1 MSLPKEYRK
10 FLYSKTKEDSVKK
23 FLKNSSHIHTVCEE
37 AKCPNRGLCFSK
49 KTATF
54 LIMGDICTR
63 NCSFCAI
70 KKGKPLPLE
79 HSEIDEI
86 YNAIEKLKLDYVV
99 LTSVTRDDLSDGG
112 ASYFNIVLQ
121 RIKKSYPEIKTEIL
135 VPDFKQNL
143 ENLKNIDFSYVD
155 VFNHNLETVRELYH
169 DVRSKASYDFS
180 LNMLKE
186 VKRLDKIT
194 KSGIMVGL
202 GEKDE
207 QLVKLFKDLKSVSV
221 DILTIGQYISPS
233 PRHHKVVKYYSQ
245 EEFNR
250 LKKIAEGI
258 GIKRVVS
265 GIFVRSSF
273 EAYETFKGLK

>member
-1 MSLPKEYRK
+1 MSLPKEYRN

-23 FLKNSSHIHTVCEE
+23 ILKSSSHIHTVCEE
-37 AKCPNRGLCFSK
+37 AKCPNRGFCFSK

-70 KKGKPLPLE
+70 KKGKPLPLDQF
-79 HSEIDEI
+79 EIDEI
-86 YNAIEKLKLDYVV
+86 IKAIEELKLDYVV
-99 LTSVTRDDLSDGG
+99 LTSVTRDDLLDGG
-112 ASYFNIVLQ
+112 ASYFNLVVKK
-121 RIKKSYPEIKTEIL
+121 IKKSFQKIKIEIL

-155 VFNHNLETVRELYH
+155 VFNHNLETVKEFYNE
-169 DVRSKASYDFS
+169 VRNKASYDFS

-186 VKRLDKIT
+186 VKKLGKTT

-202 GEKDE
+202 GENDN
-207 QLVKLFKDLKSVSV
+207 QLRNLFEDLKSVSV
-221 DILTIGQYISPS
+221 DILTIGQYICPS
-233 PRHHKVVKYYSQ
+233 PRHHRVVKYYTQ

-250 LKKIAEGI
+250 LKNIAEEI
-258 GIKRVVS
+258 GIKSVVA

>member
-70 KKGKPLPLE
+70 KKGKPLPLD

-258 GIKRVVS
+258 GIERVVS

>member
-70 KKGKPLPLE
+70 KKGKPLPLD

-207 QLVKLFKDLKSVSV
+207 QLVKLFKDLKSVFV

>member
-70 KKGKPLPLE
+70 KKGKPLPLD